1 MTNDYKKYKEVKDS
15 KRQEENKQRVLKARQ
30 EALEASQ
37 QQALE
42 EAREDEE
49 FRRRAA
55 LRRADWEEEFQK
67 IDNARK
73 NSVLGKLSS
82 YLGF

>member
-1 MTNDYKKYKEVKDS
+1 
-15 KRQEENKQRVLKARQ
+15 VLKARQ

-37 QQALE
+37 QQDLE

-55 LRRADWEEEFQK
+55 LRRAEWEEEFQK
-67 IDNARK
+67 IDNARN
-73 NSVLGKLSS
+73 NSVVGSVVRVLSGL
-82 YLGF
+82 LGFNSNK